1 MSFPQQ
7 SRSDLAAAEAESKR
21 KQLGERRV
29 LSSNLSTTDTAGPSS
44 GVVAR
49 FRGWLRRAL
58 AR

>member
-7 SRSDLAAAEAESKR
+7 SRSDLAAAEADARR
-21 KQLGERRV
+21 KQLNESTSTSPHRIGA
-29 LSSNLSTTDTAGPSS
+29 SSANSS

-49 FRGWLRRAL
+49 LLGWFRRLF